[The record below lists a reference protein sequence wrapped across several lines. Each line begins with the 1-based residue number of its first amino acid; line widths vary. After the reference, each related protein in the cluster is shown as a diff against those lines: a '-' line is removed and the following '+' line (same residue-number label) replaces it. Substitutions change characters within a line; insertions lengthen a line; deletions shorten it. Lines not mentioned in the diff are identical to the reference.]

1 MGQAH
6 GSTRRG
12 RSVAAG
18 LLIAV
23 VAAVAL
29 WWRWLARRQ
38 HHWRI
43 ALAEAIPVN
52 SAYWREQRAGPG
64 ELLYVAIGDSA
75 AQGIGASRPGHSYVG
90 FVARAMA
97 AASARRVRTVNLGIS
112 GATLGIALDSELP
125 VLARLAPDVLTV
137 CIGANDIADFDP
149 VRFDREVRE
158 LFAALPDHAI
168 VADLPSFYFPPAQA
182 RVRAAN
188 RLLRAAAAE
197 CGLTVVPLF
206 ARTNRQGMWG
216 VTTQFAGDLF
226 HPNDRGY
233 RIWADAF
240 RPAVEAR
247 LAQLRPPVEER
258 SASGPARGGRDRG

>member
-1 MGQAH
+1 M
-6 GSTRRG
+6 
-12 RSVAAG
+12 
-18 LLIAV
+18 
-23 VAAVAL
+23 
-29 WWRWLARRQ
+29 
-38 HHWRI
+38 
-43 ALAEAIPVN
+43 AEAIPVN

-64 ELLYVAIGDSA
+64 ELLYVAVGDSA

-90 FVARAMA
+90 FIARTMA

-112 GATLGIALDSELP
+112 GATLRIALDDELP
-125 VLARLAPDVLTV
+125 VLARLRPDVLTV

-149 VRFDREVRE
+149 ARFDREVRE
-158 LFAALPDHAI
+158 LLAALPDHAI

-182 RVRAAN
+182 KVRAAN

-197 CGLTVVPLF
+197 RGLTVVPLF

-233 RIWADAF
+233 RIWADVF

-247 LAQLRPPVEER
+247 LEQLDG
-258 SASGPARGGRDRG
+258 ASREPARLPPLP

>member
-1 MGQAH
+1 VSRGPVAPTP
-6 GSTRRG
+6 GRRALATG
-12 RSVAAG
+12 ALLGAAAG
-18 LLIAV
+18 G
-23 VAAVAL
+23 VAL

-38 HHWRI
+38 HHWRTT
-43 ALAEAIPVN
+43 LAEAIPVN
-52 SAYWREQRAGPG
+52 SAYWREQRAGAG
-64 ELLYVAIGDSA
+64 ELLYVALGDSA

-90 FVARAMA
+90 FIARALA
-97 AASARRVRTVNLGIS
+97 AASARGIRTVNLGIS
-112 GATLGIALDSELP
+112 GATLRIAHDAELP
-125 VLARLAPDVLTV
+125 VLERLAPDVLTV

-168 VADLPSFYFPPAQA
+168 VADLPSFTFPPAQA
-182 RVRAAN
+182 KVRTAN

-197 CGLTVVPLF
+197 RGLVVVPLF
-206 ARTNRQGMWG
+206 SRTDRQGLWG

-233 RIWADAF
+233 RIWAEAF

-247 LAQLRPPVEER
+247 LAQLDVAAR
-258 SASGPARGGRDRG
+258 APAR

>member
-1 MGQAH
+1 M
-6 GSTRRG
+6 SRRSLRTLISG
-12 RSVAAG
+12 ALLALAAG
-18 LLIAV
+18 G
-23 VAAVAL
+23 VAL

-38 HHWRI
+38 HHWRA
-43 ALAEAIPVN
+43 ALAESIPVN

-90 FVARAMA
+90 FIAQALA
-97 AASARRVRTVNLGIS
+97 AASAHPVRTVNLGIS
-112 GATLGIALDSELP
+112 GATLRIALDDELP
-125 VLARLAPDVLTV
+125 VLSRLAPDVLTV
-137 CIGANDIADFDP
+137 CIGANDIADFDAA
-149 VRFDREVRE
+149 RFDREIRE

-168 VADLPSFYFPPAQA
+168 VADLPSYYFPPAQA
-182 RVRAAN
+182 KVRTAN

-197 CGLTVVPLF
+197 RGLTVVPLF

-247 LAQLRPPVEER
+247 LAQVAPARSPVE
-258 SASGPARGGRDRG
+258 